1 MSQPYQIGDY
11 AETYRTFQQ
20 TVPERYNWAYE
31 VFDEWGNDPAKVATV
46 WVAPDGHTSRS
57 ITFAEMSE
65 RSKRVANALTALGAK
80 RGDRVFIMLHRV
92 VEWWEVMLGC
102 MRSGVV
108 PVPGTTLL
116 TTKDI
121 AYRINVSDTT
131 IAITDPENHEKV
143 DAIRSDCHTLKEV
156 VVVGGKG
163 PWHEYED
170 LLAAASPDLPHPNNL
185 SSDPL
190 NIYFTSGTTGHPKMV
205 LNTHATYPIGHVA
218 TGKFWLDN
226 RPTDLHWTLADTGWA
241 QASWTSFYAP
251 WNMGAAIFIWDQR
264 GRFSARDTM
273 DIFERFPITTF
284 FAPPTVYRMMIL
296 EDLIG
301 LKPKA
306 LRHTIGA
313 GEAVNPEVIGAWRE
327 GTGLH
332 IWEGYGQTESTLL
345 AATFP
350 GMEYRPGSMG
360 VTAPGYYMAVVDEH
374 GNELPDG
381 TEGELAVKTEPE
393 WPVGLF
399 PGYWRNPE
407 ANAKAFHDGWYYTGD
422 LVSRDKDGYFWFVG
436 RADDVIISASY
447 RIGPFEVE
455 SALLEHP
462 AVAEAAVVGKPH
474 PLRGS
479 IVKAFV
485 VLAEPN
491 QPSDDLVTALQDHV
505 KSVTAPYKYPR
516 EIEFMTDL
524 PKTISGKIRRNE
536 LRRRDQ

>member
-11 AETYRTFQQ
+11 AETYRTFRQ

-31 VFDEWGNDPAKVATV
+31 VFDEWGKDPAKVAML
-46 WVAPDGHTSRS
+46 WVDPDGHTSRS

-65 RSKRVANALTALGAK
+65 RSKRVANALTGLGAK

-92 VEWWEVMLGC
+92 AEWWEIMLGC
-102 MRSGVV
+102 MRSGVI

-131 IAITDPENHEKV
+131 IAITDPENHEKL
-143 DAIRSDCHTLKEV
+143 DAVRAECPTLKEV
-156 VVVGGKG
+156 VVVGSQG
-163 PWHEYED
+163 PWHEYEG
-170 LLAAASPDLPHPNNL
+170 LLAAASPELPHPNNL
-185 SSDPL
+185 SADPL

-251 WNMGAAIFIWDQR
+251 WNMGAAVFIWDQR
-264 GRFSARDTM
+264 GRFSARETM

-284 FAPPTVYRMMIL
+284 FAPPTVYRMMVL
-296 EDLIG
+296 EDL
-301 LKPKA
+301 
-306 LRHTIGA
+306 
-313 GEAVNPEVIGAWRE
+313 
-327 GTGLH
+327 
-332 IWEGYGQTESTLL
+332 TE
-345 AATFP
+345 F
-350 GMEYRPGSMG
+350 RPGSMG
-360 VTAPGYYMAVVDEH
+360 VTAPGYYMAVVDEQ

-399 PGYWRNPE
+399 PEYWRNPE

-485 VLAEPN
+485 VLTETNKPT
-491 QPSDDLVTALQDHV
+491 DDLVKALQDHV
-505 KSVTAPYKYPR
+505 KNVTAPYKYPR
-516 EIEFMTDL
+516 EIEFMADL